1 MLAIKDIN
9 QNDLSKGE
17 LLEDKVNDYIKY
29 FYSLNQFRDGKIV
42 EILPHGTIIVKNKL
56 NYTHDRISKMSLILN
71 ISLLE
76 RKLMNNFVNTSI
88 INFNNDKETKL
99 RDEICKLRKYMY
111 IIGGISIASIFYVFK
126 QIII

>member
-88 INFNNDKETKL
+88 INFNNEKEVKL
-99 RDEICKLRKYMY
+99 RDEISRLKKYMY
-111 IIGGISIASIFYVFK
+111 IIGGISLASFIYIFK
-126 QIII
+126 HIII